1 MSESGRIVSVAVDG
15 IGRMTTRSEQ
25 FRSLHVSGRPL
36 LLANAWDVAS
46 ARIVAAAGA
55 AAIATTSAGVAWS
68 LGYPDGDR
76 LDRDTALDLV
86 RRVVAAVD
94 LPVTADI
101 EGGYSDTIEGVA
113 ETVRA
118 VVATGAAGVNFEDCR
133 YDEPSALLPIE
144 QQVERI
150 AAVREAAG
158 DALFVNLRTDVYLRS
173 IGDPAARLDE
183 TLSRAAAYLN
193 AGADGIFVPGVTDL
207 DTVRDLVR
215 GIDAP
220 VNILVGPGDPPVA
233 DLAAAGVARI
243 STGSSIA
250 AACYGLLERAAHD
263 LFGPGTHD
271 ATHTD
276 LDYGRL
282 NTLLSSSTVGRT
294 DR

>member
-1 MSESGRIVSVAVDG
+1 
-15 IGRMTTRSEQ
+15 MTAYSDQ
-25 FRSLHVSGRPL
+25 LRSLHVPGTPL

-68 LGYPDGDR
+68 LGYPDGDA

-101 EGGYSDTIEGVA
+101 EGGYAATAEGVA
-113 ETVRA
+113 ETIRA
-118 VVATGAAGVNFEDCR
+118 VLGTGAAGINFEDCR

-144 QQVERI
+144 EQTERI
-150 AAVREAAG
+150 TAIRETAG
-158 DALFVNLRTDVYLRS
+158 TDLFVNLRTDVYLRAV
-173 IGDPAARLDE
+173 GDEGDRLDE
-183 TLSRAAAYLN
+183 TLRRAAAYLE

-207 DTVRDLVR
+207 PTVRELAK

-220 VNILVGPGDPPVA
+220 LNILVGPGAPSVA
-233 DLAAAGVARI
+233 DLADAGVARI

-250 AACYGLLERAAHD
+250 AAAYGLLDQAARD
-263 LFGPGTHD
+263 LLGPGTHE
-271 ATHTD
+271 ATTTA
-276 LDYGRL
+276 LDYSRL
-282 NTLLSSSTVGRT
+282 NALLT
-294 DR
+294 

>member
-1 MSESGRIVSVAVDG
+1 MSGSRRKLSVAVDG
-15 IGRMTTRSEQ
+15 IGLMTTRSEQ
-25 FRSLHVSGRPL
+25 LRSLHVPGRPL

-76 LDRDTALDLV
+76 LDRETALDPV
-86 RRVVAAVD
+86 RRIVAAIA

-101 EGGYSDTIEGVA
+101 EGGYSDTTEGVA

-118 VVATGAAGVNFEDCR
+118 VVGTGAAGVNFGDCR
-133 YDEPSALLPIE
+133 YDEPSTLLPVEE
-144 QQVERI
+144 QAERI

-158 DALFVNLRTDVYLRS
+158 DALFVNLRTDVYLRVV
-173 IGDPAARLDE
+173 GDPSGRLDE
-183 TLSRAAAYLN
+183 TLSRAAVYLK
-193 AGADGIFVPGVTDL
+193 AGADGIFVPGVTGL
-207 DTVRDLVR
+207 AVVRELVQ

-233 DLAAAGVARI
+233 VLAAAGVARI

-250 AACYGLLERAAHD
+250 AASYGLLDRAAHD
-263 LFGPGTHD
+263 LFGPGTYD
-271 ATHTD
+271 STQTHV
-276 LDYGRL
+276 DYGKL
-282 NTLLSSSTVGRT
+282 NALLS
-294 DR
+294 